1 MILESSIRYRD
12 PESERVVVEILE
24 DTNARDVFLK
34 DREGY
39 LARFNLPSNPKS
51 LLLSIPTE
59 QIIRAANEYYQN
71 VGGISSYDDTCH
83 STTLADFVCDE

>member
-1 MILESSIRYRD
+1 MILDPSIRYRD
-12 PESERVVVEILE
+12 PESERAVVEILE

-39 LARFNLPSNPKS
+39 LARFNLPSNAKS

-59 QIIRAANEYYQN
+59 QIISAANEYYQN
-71 VGGISSYDDTCH
+71 VAGVSRYDETCVNT
-83 STTLADFVCDE
+83 SFADLLCDE